1 MRIRRRTLRGGTPKR
16 IMAFGDSNTLLPDR
30 SNTRWTVLLEDK
42 APGHFDVFNEG
53 CDGRT
58 TKYDTGERNGLS
70 VIENKLTSHAPL
82 DYVILML
89 GTNDVKSQYGPPSAD
104 DIADGMIQILNS
116 IKTRNSGVE
125 PVLTTPPPLG
135 EVTSGDLAG
144 AQSRILP
151 VAAKYRFL
159 AMNRDIRLVDLN
171 TSVDSSTDLE
181 PDQVHL
187 SATGRRKVADA
198 VWANLRDLTAPA
210 QVTGFSGLPNGDN
223 FHLTWRAVSADTF
236 YYRVWKNGKIIG
248 RTLDTE
254 FEVIAPATGD
264 VFAVEAVD
272 FSQNTGMASEATTY
286 SERGLESAN

>member
-1 MRIRRRTLRGGTPKR
+1 
-16 IMAFGDSNTLLPDR
+16 MAFGNSNTFLPDG

-42 APGHFDVFNEG
+42 APDHFDVFNEG

-58 TKYDTGERNGLS
+58 TQYDTGERNALS
-70 VIENKLTSHAPL
+70 VIGNKMTGYAPL

-104 DIADGMIQILNS
+104 DIADGMRRILNS
-116 IKTRNSGVE
+116 VEARNGGAE
-125 PVLTTPPPLG
+125 PILTTPPPLG
-135 EVTSGDLAG
+135 DLASGDLAG
-144 AQSRILP
+144 AQSRIPP

-171 TSVDSSTDLE
+171 TIVDSSTDLE
-181 PDQVHL
+181 PDRVHL
-187 SATGRRKVADA
+187 NAAGRRKVADA

-210 QVTGFSGLPNGDN
+210 QVTGFSGLPDGDN

-236 YYRVWKNGKIIG
+236 YYRVRKNGEIIG

-264 VFAVEAVD
+264 VFTVEAVD
-272 FSQNTGMASEATTY
+272 FSQNTGMASEAITY
-286 SERGLESAN
+286 NKRGLGSARSAN